1 MNNDLFG
8 GRYTSEEV
16 QRILQI
22 NARPTTL
29 MKPEEAYYKKSAM
42 ELEPTNK
49 EKREFVH
56 FLIYESNISQASK
69 QYLQDTEKWI
79 PKYQL
84 RGLKYGIVTSA
95 LTFACFPVIRR
106 QPFVRRFAISML
118 PMAYFLKWG
127 YTWGHENW
135 WRRAKEV
142 VVTYEI
148 FAGTRS
154 KFTMK

>member
-1 MNNDLFG
+1 MNNDLYG
-8 GRYTSEEV
+8 GRYTSDEV

-22 NARPTTL
+22 NGRPTTL

-79 PKYQL
+79 PKY
-84 RGLKYGIVTSA
+84 
-95 LTFACFPVIRR
+95 
-106 QPFVRRFAISML
+106 
-118 PMAYFLKWG
+118 
-127 YTWGHENW
+127 
-135 WRRAKEV
+135 
-142 VVTYEI
+142 
-148 FAGTRS
+148 
-154 KFTMK
+154 

>member
-1 MNNDLFG
+1 
-8 GRYTSEEV
+8 
-16 QRILQI
+16 
-22 NARPTTL
+22 
-29 MKPEEAYYKKSAM
+29 MKPSEAYYKKGAM

-56 FLIYESNISQASK
+56 FLIHESNISAASK
-69 QYLQDTEKWI
+69 NYLQETENWI

-84 RGLKYGIVTSA
+84 RGFKYGLVTSA
-95 LTFACFPVIRR
+95 LTYAFFPVIRR
-106 QPFVRRFAISML
+106 QPFVRRFACAMV
-118 PMAYFLKWG
+118 PMAYFMRWG
-127 YTWGHENW
+127 YVWGHENW

-154 KFTMK
+154 KLTMK